1 MVLVEE
7 AVKADDFAGEKKKR
21 LGVALL
27 GGLPPAGEEQGFL
40 EGVERPVFFFLT
52 RLSRKAEGR
61 EQDEQE
67 ERYSFSHDSRVSRF
81 FFYHSAGP
89 LSKIVTIR
97 KTFLKNVD
105 KTRGSKVFLG

>member
-67 ERYSFSHDSRVSRF
+67 ERCSFSHDSRVSRF